1 MAEFVVIKTLM
12 EGVSDND
19 KYYTTEL
26 GANILL
32 WITDLVRTIAAQGLQ
47 CPSGKIQIDKN
58 RLSLSGVS
66 LGGAGT

>member
-1 MAEFVVIKTLM
+1 MAEFVVISPLM

-47 CPSGKIQIDKN
+47 CPSGKIPIGA
-58 RLSLSGVS
+58 SGVQHRFS
-66 LGGAGT
+66 LMY